1 MAALSS
7 DNPVDHAHDHVD
19 VNGPHMLATIDI
31 EKPGH
36 GAPLEQSITV
46 SSQLPMSKPRT
57 IALVLTLTGAAF
69 LNTLSVQA
77 CVIILPAVGRDLH
90 IPAARQQ
97 WIVSAYSL
105 TFGCFLLLWG
115 RLADVYGKR
124 LIFIYGSCWVC
135 ITTLVCPFIPSEIG
149 FDILRGL
156 QGLGAAANVPT
167 AIGIIGVTFPAGGK
181 AKTYA
186 IATYSAG
193 APLGSV
199 FGNFLGGLVGQYA
212 SWKWVFWI
220 LAILAAIVT
229 VAGQFVI
236 PLPRIQIEPKSLKGA
251 VDWVGGMIVTV
262 ALMLLLFALTQG
274 NITGWGVFWIPL
286 IIVLSLVLLALFV
299 FWQLYLEKRTTRKPL
314 LKVTIFKDKR
324 IAASFFTMAMFFACK
339 SAHCRNI
346 HAITPLIPPSIQQL
360 PDLCHLLLP
369 RIPRPE

>member
-1 MAALSS
+1 MKEASKGPVEPHTQADSS
-7 DNPVDHAHDHVD
+7 HDDQDSRFGEIQGFDHDRETHDV
-19 VNGPHMLATIDI
+19 
-31 EKPGH
+31 EKQGYE
-36 GAPLEQSITV
+36 APMEQVVSV
-46 SSQLPMSKPRT
+46 SSTLPMSKPRT

-77 CVIILPAVGRDLH
+77 CVIILPAVGRDLR

-135 ITTLVCPFIPSEIG
+135 ITTLICPFVPSEIG
-149 FDILRGL
+149 FDVLRGL

-167 AIGIIGVTFPAGGK
+167 AIGIIGVTFTPGSK

-199 FGNFLGGLVGQYA
+199 FGNFLGGLVGEYA

-220 LAILAAIVT
+220 LAILAALVT
-229 VAGQFVI
+229 VASQLVI
-236 PLPRIQIEPKSLKGA
+236 PLPRMNTEPISLKGA
-251 VDWVGGMIVTV
+251 VDWIGGMIVTI

-286 IIVLSLVLLALFV
+286 IIVISVFMIGAFV
-299 FWQLYLEKRTTRKPL
+299 YWQLYLEKKTTRKPL
-314 LKVTIFKDKR
+314 LKVTIFKDVR
-324 IAASFFTMAMFFACK
+324 ISASFFAMAMFFACK
-339 SAHCRNI
+339 SY
-346 HAITPLIPPSIQQL
+346 
-360 PDLCHLLLP
+360 
-369 RIPRPE
+369 